1 MPQNSSPF
9 FISTSIAYVNGAPH
23 LGFAME
29 SVEADAIARWKRFQ
43 GREVFF
49 LTGTDEHGIKI
60 AKTAAE
66 LGKTPKELC
75 DENSARFQ
83 DLGSVLSLSNN
94 DFIRTTDK
102 ERHWNGVWKIWKA
115 IEANG
120 DIEKRSYSGLYC
132 SGCEAFLT
140 EKDID
145 EHGNCLIHQRP
156 PEKIEE
162 ENYFFLLSRYSEKI
176 ISLIES
182 GELQIFPDFRKNE
195 ILAMAK
201 SGLHD
206 TSFSRPTSK
215 VAWGIPVP
223 NDPTQNMYVWCDALT
238 NYISA
243 LGFGQDDERNFQHFW
258 MNGET
263 MHAIGK
269 DILRFH
275 AGVWIGMLLSAHL
288 PIPKKLFVHGFLTSE
303 GQKMSKSLGNVVDP
317 FLEIE
322 KYGVD
327 ALRYFLLREVPV
339 GRDADFSRSRFEEV
353 YQAHL
358 ANGLGNLVSRLFTL
372 CERNSVFVSEKNLA
386 ADFQEAFFAMESK
399 VNSSME
405 VYELHEAIAGVFTI
419 VEFLDKKMDTEK
431 PWLLVKTDP
440 ERAKTVLGNMLGLL
454 VQTIPFLAVF
464 LPLTAE
470 KMSAIF
476 GEGKGEFGELEMLF
490 PRVEKLNEAIIR

>member
-1 MPQNSSPF
+1 MSQNQSPF

-60 AKTAAE
+60 AKTAAQ

-75 DENSARFQ
+75 DKNSAQYRE
-83 DLGSVLSLSNN
+83 LGKALSLSSD
-94 DFIRTTDK
+94 DFIRTSDK

-140 EKDID
+140 EKDLD
-145 EHGNCLIHQRP
+145 ENGNCLIHQRP

-162 ENYFFLLSRYSEKI
+162 ENYFFLLSRYSKQIVE
-176 ISLIES
+176 LIES
-182 GELQIFPDFRKNE
+182 GTLQIFPDFRKNE
-195 ILAMAK
+195 ILSMAR

-215 VAWGIPVP
+215 VAWGIAVP

-243 LGFGQDDERNFQHFW
+243 LGYGQTDETNFHHFW
-258 MNGET
+258 EQGET
-263 MHAIGK
+263 VHVIGK

-275 AGVWIGMLLSAHL
+275 AGVWIGMLLSANL
-288 PIPKKLFVHGFLTSE
+288 PLPKKLFVHGFLTSE

-327 ALRYFLLREVPV
+327 ALRYFLLREVAV

-353 YQAHL
+353 YQANL
-358 ANGLGNLVSRLFTL
+358 ANGLGNLVSRLYRL
-372 CERNSVFVSEKNLA
+372 CERNSVFLSEKNLA
-386 ADFQEAFFAMESK
+386 TDFQEAFSVMESK

-405 VYELHEAIAGVFTI
+405 AYELHEAIAAVFAI

-431 PWLLVKTDP
+431 PWILTKTDP
-440 ERAKTVLGNMLGLL
+440 QKAKEILSDMLSLL
-454 VQTIPFLAVF
+454 VRTIPLIGVF
-464 LPLTAE
+464 LPSTAD
-470 KMSAIF
+470 KMKTIF

-490 PRVEKLNEAIIR
+490 PRMEKLNENTKV